1 VDASVGQEVGSEV
14 RLSEPGRLAYVDGLR
29 ALAALYVVVT
39 HAVLIAAPVHHGTR
53 TEGARPSWLPP
64 GHFAVAVFI
73 VVSGF
78 CLTLPIVRADGRL
91 VGGVRH
97 FYRRR
102 ARRILPAYY
111 AAFALTL
118 VLVWTVVGEET
129 GTFWDYSVP
138 ISVAGYIGNA
148 LLLQDLVG
156 YWQVSVPFWSIAV
169 EVQIYLLFPLLLLW
183 WRKFGARRTVFYAVV
198 LSYVAM
204 IASYFA
210 GTVGPAFF
218 PGLTLYFVGLFALG
232 MAGAWMATSN
242 GPSWV
247 RARGRVPW
255 SVLAVGFAVCAAVLG
270 YIAGESVDALTPFIE
285 LPLAL
290 FVVCLLVAAS
300 RPGQSARLR
309 ACLGFRPLAFIGMF
323 SYSLYLIHAPLLQ
336 AQWQYALRPRHLG
349 SGLTFTLLAV
359 IGVPLVLLAA
369 YLFHRTCERP
379 FMNRRARPEET
390 EASGEVL
397 PLPAPR
403 INDALPAA
411 VAEVR
416 SMPAP

>member
-1 VDASVGQEVGSEV
+1 MDTGVGSNG
-14 RLSEPGRLAYVDGLR
+14 RLSERLAYVDGLR

-53 TEGARPSWLPP
+53 TEGARPAWLPP

-78 CLTLPIVRADGRL
+78 CLTLPIARADGHL
-91 VGGVRH
+91 VGGVRR

-111 AAFALTL
+111 AALALTL

-129 GTFWDYSVP
+129 GTFWDYSIP

-169 EVQIYLLFPLLLLW
+169 EVQIYLLFPLLLLC
-183 WRKFGARRTVFYAVV
+183 WRKLGARRTVFYAVV

-204 IASYFA
+204 IATYFV

-218 PGLTLYFVGLFALG
+218 PGLTLYFVGLFAVG
-232 MAGAWMATSN
+232 MAGAWLATSD
-242 GPSWV
+242 GAAWA
-247 RARGRVPW
+247 RARSRVPW
-255 SVLAVGFAVCAAVLG
+255 SVLAVGFAGCAAVFG
-270 YIAGESVDALTPFIE
+270 YVAGESVDALTPFIE

-300 RPGQSARLR
+300 RSGQSARLR
-309 ACLGFRPLAFIGMF
+309 ACLGFRPLAFVGMF

-336 AQWQYALRPRHLG
+336 AQWQYALRPLQLG
-349 SGLTFTLLAV
+349 PGLTFTLLAL
-359 IGVPLVLLAA
+359 IGVPLVLVAA
-369 YLFHRTCERP
+369 YIFYRTCERP
-379 FMNRRARPEET
+379 FMSRRARAA
-390 EASGEVL
+390 EAESFGEVL
-397 PLPAPR
+397 SLPVPR
-403 INDALPAA
+403 SHDALPAA
-411 VAEVR
+411 VADVR

>member
-1 VDASVGQEVGSEV
+1 MVSEV
-14 RLSEPGRLAYVDGLR
+14 PLSERGRLAYVDGLR

-39 HAVLIAAPVHHGTR
+39 HAVLIAAPAHHGTR

-91 VGGVRH
+91 VGGARH
-97 FYRRR
+97 FYRKR

-111 AAFALTL
+111 AALALTL
-118 VLVWTVVGEET
+118 LLVWTVIGEET

-138 ISVAGYIGNA
+138 VSLAGYIGNA
-148 LLLQDLVG
+148 LLVQDLVG

-169 EVQIYLLFPLLLLW
+169 EMQIYLLFPLLLLC
-183 WRKFGARRTVFYAVV
+183 WRKFGARRAVFYAVV

-218 PGLTLYFVGLFALG
+218 PGLTLYFVGLFSLG

-242 GPSWV
+242 AAGWV
-247 RARGRVPW
+247 RARSRVPW
-255 SVLAVGFAVCAAVLG
+255 SVLAVGFAVCAALLG

-300 RPGQSARLR
+300 RRGQSARLR
-309 ACLGFRPLAFIGMF
+309 ACLGFRPLAFVGMF

-336 AQWQYALRPRHLG
+336 AEWQYALRPLHLG
-349 SGLTFTLLAV
+349 SSLTFTLLAA
-359 IGVPLVLLAA
+359 IGVPLVLAAA
-369 YLFHRTCERP
+369 YLFYRACERP

-390 EASGEVL
+390 EAFGEVL
-397 PLPAPR
+397 PLPVPR
-403 INDALPAA
+403 INDALPVA

-416 SMPAP
+416 SMPTP